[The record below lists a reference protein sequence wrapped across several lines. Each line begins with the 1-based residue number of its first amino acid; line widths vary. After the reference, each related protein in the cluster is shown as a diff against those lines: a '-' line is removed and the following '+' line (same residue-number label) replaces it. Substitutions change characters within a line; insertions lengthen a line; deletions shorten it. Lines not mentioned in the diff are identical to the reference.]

1 MVVVVVV
8 ELNLS
13 LFHPLGPHPHSV
25 VRLEGTQG
33 QVAGQEAHC
42 PLFHS

>member
-1 MVVVVVV
+1 MVLVVV

-13 LFHPLGPHPHSV
+13 LFHPLGPRPHYV
-25 VRLEGTQG
+25 VRLQGTQG

-42 PLFHS
+42 PLSHS